1 MFAIAISKAKS
12 WRGESAMRVTAKK
25 LELAEAQA
33 ERLATATE
41 AHPVRNPANQETLP
55 APISQAM

>member
-12 WRGESAMRVTAKK
+12 WRGESAMRVAAKK

-33 ERLATATE
+33 ERLDTATE
-41 AHPVRNPANQETLP
+41 AHPDRVHDNDRF
-55 APISQAM
+55 